1 MMVIRN
7 ICPAGKKALMWFL
20 ISTLIFTT
28 SFFSGSVLGFSSELW
43 ALTYWGPALYFCLL
57 TFILR
62 YCYTGF
68 MYEVALRSAFLG
80 ATFSLGI
87 FLTSFENGWRV
98 FGLYTIILSFF
109 HFSEFVS
116 VALTNP
122 RTLSVSSFILN
133 HSVQYGVAAVASWIE
148 WAVEFY
154 FFPDMKTFFWL
165 SYCGVVM
172 CIAGEVFRKSA
183 MFTAKTNFNHTVQFV
198 KRPDHELVTHGVYSI
213 CRHPSYVGWF
223 YWSIGT
229 QITLLNPI
237 CVIIYAVASWFFF
250 RERVYAEELTLIT
263 FFGPQYVDYQ
273 KRVGTGLPCIKGYT
287 PDNTSQHLRDDH
299 WSY

>member
-1 MMVIRN
+1 M
-7 ICPAGKKALMWFL
+7 
-20 ISTLIFTT
+20 
-28 SFFSGSVLGFSSELW
+28 
-43 ALTYWGPALYFCLL
+43 TYWGPALYFCLFN
-57 TFILR
+57 FILR
-62 YCYTGF
+62 YCYKGF
-68 MYEVALRSAFLG
+68 MYEVSIRSAFLG

-87 FLTSFENGWRV
+87 FLTSFDNGWRV

-122 RTLSVSSFILN
+122 RTLSVNSFILN
-133 HSVQYGVAAVASWIE
+133 HSIQYGAAAVASWIE
-148 WAVEFY
+148 WGVEYY
-154 FFPDMKTFFWL
+154 FFPDMKSYFWL
-165 SYCGVVM
+165 SAVGVVM
-172 CIAGEVFRKSA
+172 CITGEALRKSA

-229 QITLLNPI
+229 QITLLNPVCI
-237 CVIIYAVASWFFF
+237 IIYTLASWTFF
-250 RERVYAEELTLIT
+250 RERVYAEELTLLT
-263 FFGPQYVDYQ
+263 FFGPQYVEYQ
-273 KRVGTGLPCIKGYT
+273 KKVGTGLPYIMGYI
-287 PDNTSQHLRDDH
+287 PENTGQNVKDDH